1 MAGVSDRPFRNLC
14 RAQGAGVVFHEMVS
28 SKPELRHTT
37 KSKQRRV
44 SRQDPQPRAVQL
56 LGNEPDMLAAA
67 ARQAVADGAEL
78 IDINMGCP
86 AKKVCRRAAGS
97 ALMAQPNLVAEL
109 LKATVAAIDVP
120 VSLKIRTGM
129 DAQQINAVAIARI
142 AEDAGI
148 SLLSIHG
155 RHRAQRYEGQAEY
168 DTIAQVVDVVD
179 IPVLAN
185 GDIDSPAKARSVL
198 DHTGAAGIM
207 IGRAALGRPW
217 LFAQIKAALNG
228 LPAPPTPQPHE
239 ILALLRKQLTAIH
252 QHYGE
257 QTGVRVARKHWKW
270 YSTHLDIDNAAGFN
284 RLQTA
289 SEQHQWLLA
298 CAENQIIKPNR

>member
-1 MAGVSDRPFRNLC
+1 
-14 RAQGAGVVFHEMVS
+14 
-28 SKPELRHTT
+28 
-37 KSKQRRV
+37 
-44 SRQDPQPRAVQL
+44 
-56 LGNEPDMLAAA
+56 
-67 ARQAVADGAEL
+67 
-78 IDINMGCP
+78 
-86 AKKVCRRAAGS
+86 
-97 ALMAQPNLVAEL
+97 AQPDLVAEL
-109 LKATVAAIDVP
+109 LKATVAAVDVP
-120 VSLKIRTGM
+120 VSLKIRTGV
-129 DAQQINAVAIARI
+129 DAQQINALAIARI

-239 ILALLRKQLTAIH
+239 ILALLQKQLTAIY

-257 QTGVRVARKHWKW
+257 QTGVRIARKHWKW
-270 YSTHLDIDNAAGFN
+270 YSKQLDIDDAAGFN

-298 CAENQIIKPNR
+298 CAENQITKPNR